1 MVHIITQHSYS
12 GSKRF
17 TRKYLVMRRRSLKI
31 ESKMADGSVSFSNL
45 LQRTQEMITL
55 GTSQAI
61 VLQKKYR
68 KFVLHNPENI
78 SKIESVLRALSY
90 ILSGRFGA
98 SEALSELV
106 FSASQILT
114 LLNDCIFREGK
125 SKITCDVTSCKR
137 HRILLWLTVVE
148 YLEVF
153 IELGASRLWG
163 EAGKWIIVVI
173 LQIAKAALRFILLFR
188 YKSGVQRTPLIP
200 PLDRSNHVTR
210 EEAVSEDATN
220 AESGEEQEEAQ
231 PDEESEQADVVPT
244 GSVWRGTRSGRLVRS
259 LNATSSGSSRSWKL
273 PKETTSESKRAIQP
287 TDLSNRRLFAE
298 SLYISRPLI
307 HITSM
312 FVFGQASWKPWLLSC
327 GVDMTSL
334 AVMGDSS
341 DFNEEEKSELS
352 RRTLLLLFYL
362 LRSPFYDTYSK
373 TRILG
378 FLKFMSDTVPGL
390 SFVLN
395 PLLDYLPTW
404 QKIYFYN
411 WSS

>member
-1 MVHIITQHSYS
+1 
-12 GSKRF
+12 
-17 TRKYLVMRRRSLKI
+17 MRRRSLKI
-31 ESKMADGSVSFSNL
+31 ESKMADGNVSLSNL
-45 LQRTQEMITL
+45 LQKTQELITL
-55 GTSQAI
+55 GRSQAI
-61 VLQKKYR
+61 LLQKKYQQ
-68 KFVLHNPENI
+68 FVLHNPESI
-78 SKIESVLRALSY
+78 SKIESILRALSY
-90 ILSGRFGA
+90 MLPGRFGA

-106 FSASQILT
+106 FSASQLLT
-114 LLNDCIFREGK
+114 LLNDGIFREGK
-125 SKITCDVTSCKR
+125 SKVTCDVTSFKR
-137 HRILLWLTVVE
+137 QRILLWLTVVE

-173 LQIAKAALRFILLFR
+173 LQIAKAALRFVLLFK

-200 PLDRSNHVTR
+200 PLDRSNLVKR
-210 EEAVSEDATN
+210 EEAVGGDATN
-220 AESGEEQEEAQ
+220 AGSGEELGEAQ
-231 PDEESEQADVVPT
+231 PEEESEQTGVVPT

-259 LNATSSGSSRSWKL
+259 LSATSIGSSRSWKL
-273 PKETTSESKRAIQP
+273 PKETSESKRAIQP

-312 FVFGQASWKPWLLSC
+312 FMFGQASWKPWLLSC
-327 GVDMTSL
+327 GVDVTSL

-341 DFNEEEKSELS
+341 DLNEEERSELS

-390 SFVLN
+390 SLALN

>member
-1 MVHIITQHSYS
+1 
-12 GSKRF
+12 
-17 TRKYLVMRRRSLKI
+17 
-31 ESKMADGSVSFSNL
+31 MADGNLSVSNL
-45 LQRTQEMITL
+45 LQKTQELITL

-61 VLQKKYR
+61 LLQKKYR
-68 KFVLHNPENI
+68 RFVLHNPENI

-90 ILSGRFGA
+90 FLSGRFGA

-106 FSASQILT
+106 FSASQLLT
-114 LLNDCIFREGK
+114 LLNDGIFREGK
-125 SKITCDVTSCKR
+125 SKVICEVTSCKR

-173 LQIAKAALRFILLFR
+173 LQIAKAALRFILLFK

-200 PLDRSNHVTR
+200 PLDRSNLVKR
-210 EEAVSEDATN
+210 EEAVDEDATN
-220 AESGEEQEEAQ
+220 SGSGEEQEEAQ
-231 PDEESEQADVVPT
+231 LEEESEQTDIVPT
-244 GSVWRGTRSGRLVRS
+244 GSVWRGARSGRVVRS
-259 LNATSSGSSRSWKL
+259 LSATSTGSSRSWKL
-273 PKETTSESKRAIQP
+273 PKENSESKRAIQP

-327 GVDMTSL
+327 GVDVTSL
-334 AVMGDSS
+334 AIMGDSS

-390 SFVLN
+390 SFALK

>member
-1 MVHIITQHSYS
+1 MVYKTI
-12 GSKRF
+12 
-17 TRKYLVMRRRSLKI
+17 LVMRRRSFKI
-31 ESKMADGSVSFSNL
+31 ESKMADESVSLSNL
-45 LQRTQEMITL
+45 LQKTQELIAR
-55 GTSQAI
+55 GTSQAL
-61 VLQKKYR
+61 VLQRKYR
-68 KFVLHNPENI
+68 RFVLHNPETI

-106 FSASQILT
+106 FSASQLLT
-114 LLNDCIFREGK
+114 LLNDGIFREGK
-125 SKITCDVTSCKR
+125 SKVTCDMTCVKR
-137 HRILLWLTVVE
+137 QRILLWLTVVE

-173 LQIAKAALRFILLFR
+173 LQIAKAALRFVLLFK

-200 PLDRSNHVTR
+200 PLDRSNFVKR
-210 EEAVSEDATN
+210 EEAVDEDATN
-220 AESGEEQEEAQ
+220 AGEELEEAQ
-231 PDEESEQADVVPT
+231 PEEEGEQIDAVPT
-244 GSVWRGTRSGRLVRS
+244 GSVWRGSRSGRLVRS
-259 LNATSSGSSRSWKL
+259 LSATSSSSSRSWKL
-273 PKETTSESKRAIQP
+273 PPKTSESQKAIQP

-327 GVDMTSL
+327 GVDVTSL
-334 AVMGDSS
+334 ALMGDSS

-390 SFVLN
+390 SFALN

>member
-1 MVHIITQHSYS
+1 
-12 GSKRF
+12 
-17 TRKYLVMRRRSLKI
+17 MRRMSFKI
-31 ESKMADGSVSFSNL
+31 ERKMADDSVSLSNL
-45 LQRTQEMITL
+45 LQKTQELIARGTL
-55 GTSQAI
+55 QALA
-61 VLQKKYR
+61 LQKKYR
-68 KFVLHNPENI
+68 KFVLHNPETI

-106 FSASQILT
+106 FSTSQLLT
-114 LLNDCIFREGK
+114 LLNDGIFREGK
-125 SKITCDVTSCKR
+125 SKVTCDVTLFKR

-163 EAGKWIIVVI
+163 DAGKWIIVVI
-173 LQIAKAALRFILLFR
+173 LQIAKAALRFVLLFK

-200 PLDRSNHVTR
+200 PLDRSNLVTR
-210 EEAVSEDATN
+210 EEAVDEDATN
-220 AESGEEQEEAQ
+220 AGSGEELEEAQ
-231 PDEESEQADVVPT
+231 PKEEGEQIDAVPT
-244 GSVWRGTRSGRLVRS
+244 GSVWRGARSGRLVRS
-259 LNATSSGSSRSWKL
+259 LSATSSGSSRSWKL
-273 PKETTSESKRAIQP
+273 PQKTSESQKAIQP

-327 GVDMTSL
+327 GVDVTSL
-334 AVMGDSS
+334 ALMGDSS

-390 SFVLN
+390 SFALN

>member
-1 MVHIITQHSYS
+1 
-12 GSKRF
+12 
-17 TRKYLVMRRRSLKI
+17 MRRRSLKI
-31 ESKMADGSVSFSNL
+31 ENKMADGNVSLSHL
-45 LQRTQEMITL
+45 LQKTQELITL

-68 KFVLHNPENI
+68 RFVLHNPETI

-106 FSASQILT
+106 FSASQLLT
-114 LLNDCIFREGK
+114 LLNDGIFREGK
-125 SKITCDVTSCKR
+125 SKVTCDVTCVKR

-173 LQIAKAALRFILLFR
+173 LQIAKAALRFVLLFK

-200 PLDRSNHVTR
+200 PFDRSNLLKC
-210 EEAVSEDATN
+210 EEAVDEDSTN
-220 AESGEEQEEAQ
+220 AGSGEELEEAQ
-231 PDEESEQADVVPT
+231 PEEEDEQTDAVPA
-244 GSVWRGTRSGRLVRS
+244 GSVWRGARSGRLVRS
-259 LNATSSGSSRSWKL
+259 LSATSSGSSRSWKL
-273 PKETTSESKRAIQP
+273 PKETSESKRVFQP

-298 SLYISRPLI
+298 SLYICRPLI

-327 GVDMTSL
+327 GVDVTSL
-334 AVMGDSS
+334 AAMGDSS
-341 DFNEEEKSELS
+341 DFSEEERSELS

-390 SFVLN
+390 SFALN

>member
-1 MVHIITQHSYS
+1 
-12 GSKRF
+12 
-17 TRKYLVMRRRSLKI
+17 
-31 ESKMADGSVSFSNL
+31 
-45 LQRTQEMITL
+45 
-55 GTSQAI
+55 
-61 VLQKKYR
+61 
-68 KFVLHNPENI
+68 
-78 SKIESVLRALSY
+78 
-90 ILSGRFGA
+90 
-98 SEALSELV
+98 
-106 FSASQILT
+106 
-114 LLNDCIFREGK
+114 
-125 SKITCDVTSCKR
+125 
-137 HRILLWLTVVE
+137 VVE
-148 YLEVF
+148 YSEVF

-173 LQIAKAALRFILLFR
+173 LQIAKAALRFVLLFK

-200 PLDRSNHVTR
+200 PLDRSNLVKR
-210 EEAVSEDATN
+210 EEAVDEEETN
-220 AESGEEQEEAQ
+220 AGSGEEAEEAQ
-231 PDEESEQADVVPT
+231 PEEEDEETEAVPT
-244 GSVWRGTRSGRLVRS
+244 GSVWRGARSGRLVRS
-259 LNATSSGSSRSWKL
+259 LSATSSGSSRSWRL
-273 PKETTSESKRAIQP
+273 PKETSQSKRAIQP

-327 GVDMTSL
+327 GVDVTSL

-341 DFNEEEKSELS
+341 DFNEEERSELS

-390 SFVLN
+390 SLALN